1 MSAGGCASFSMK
13 TKTKPAA
20 GPKKNMQ
27 STAAKVLGGQ
37 PENDADA
44 RAAGFPSA
52 TSGSR
57 PKGGDPKSK

>member
-1 MSAGGCASFSMK
+1 MK
-13 TKTKPAA
+13 IKTNPVA
-20 GPKKNMQ
+20 GPKKNTQ

-37 PENDADA
+37 PENDQDA

-57 PKGGDPKSK
+57 PKSGGPKSK